1 MLVQRTSVI
10 LYPEQTR
17 VLIRPFQAA
26 SEQQTRNII
35 ARVMRLSPRAVESRL
50 ERNLEEFRG
59 RHHRL
64 KDFFLDRFRDLEQYL
79 PPHCQVDHSRKLL
92 LGAYFTQEYA
102 LESAALFN
110 PSLVWHPNQ
119 AGLLPGWRRFVLS
132 LRAAG
137 EGHISS
143 IAFRCGTVDP
153 DGQVQVDP
161 AASLA
166 TAAEVTRD
174 PTYDRV
180 LFQRKLAE
188 LGLHNAFASQ
198 VMDRLGEAFSWV
210 DLVVAVQ
217 AVERE
222 LQAQG
227 RPDPTTATGIRA
239 LAESN
244 YEVSYPAHHD
254 LSERVIFPFSPAE
267 SNGIEDARFVQFF
280 DDDGTSVYYATYTAY
295 DGRVIL
301 PQFIETSDFLRFKI
315 STLNGPAVANKGMA
329 LFPRKHEGRYVM
341 ISRQDNEN
349 LYLMFSDNIHF
360 WHEKEL
366 LLRPA
371 QPWEFVQLG
380 NCGSPIETEAGWLVL
395 THGVGAMRRYCMG
408 AILLDLD
415 DPLRV
420 IGRLREPL
428 LAPDENERH
437 GYVPNVVYGCGGQIH
452 GRHLIIPYGMS
463 DYATTFAVAKVEVLL
478 EKLTGPSS
486 SPS

>member
-1 MLVQRTSVI
+1 LLVERIPIV
-10 LYPEQTR
+10 LYPDQSR

-35 ARVMRLSPRAVESRL
+35 ARVMHLSPRVVDARL
-50 ERNLEEFRG
+50 ARILEEFRG

-64 KDFFLDRFRDLEQYL
+64 QEFFLQRFEQLERYL
-79 PPHCQVDHSRKLL
+79 PLDSKLAHSRKLL

-119 AGLLPGWRRFVLS
+119 DGLPSGWRRFVLS

-143 IAFRCGTVDP
+143 IAFRSGTVDAE
-153 DGQVQVDP
+153 GQVQVDP
-161 AASLA
+161 AATLA
-166 TAAEVTRD
+166 TAAETTRN
-174 PTYDRV
+174 PSYDRL
-180 LFQRKLAE
+180 LFQRKLVE
-188 LGLHNAFASQ
+188 LGLFNAFSSQ
-198 VMDRLGEAFSWV
+198 VMDRLGQAFSWT
-210 DLVVAVQ
+210 DLVRGLQ
-217 AVERE
+217 ATEQE
-222 LQAQG
+222 LRAQG
-227 RPDPTTATGIRA
+227 RPDPATASGIRA

-244 YEVSYPAHHD
+244 YEVSYPAHYD
-254 LSERVIFPFSPAE
+254 LSERVIFPCTPAE

-280 DDDGTSVYYATYTAY
+280 DDDGSSVYYATYTAY
-295 DGRVIL
+295 DGKVIL
-301 PQFIETSDFLRFKI
+301 PQFMETRDFLRFKI

-329 LFPRKHEGRYVM
+329 LFPRKHGGRYAM

-360 WHEKEL
+360 WHDKEL

-380 NCGSPIETEAGWLVL
+380 NCGSPIETEAGWVVL

-408 AILLDLD
+408 AMLLDLD
-415 DPLRV
+415 EPLRV

-428 LAPDENERH
+428 LAPGENERE

-463 DYATTFAVAKVEVLL
+463 DYATTFAVVDVGVLL
-478 EKLTGPSS
+478 EKLTSRASAP
-486 SPS
+486 P